1 MAFKVLFPTSLSPQE
16 LKTDFQQARD
26 LGKVRLGQSG
36 CYFTRFAGT
45 VCLPWGQILQAWLRQ
60 EEVNANL
67 CCGRANFDQFF
78 LMVRDRSGTVHKG
91 EVLSKELGKEALA
104 LISERDP
111 EVEIGYQKERQ
122 PAQSR
127 SAM

>member
-1 MAFKVLFPTSLSPQE
+1 MGFRVLSPPSLSQE
-16 LKTDFQQARD
+16 ALKQDFQQARD

-36 CYFTRFAGT
+36 CYFTRFSGNL
-45 VCLPWGQILQAWLRQ
+45 CLPYDHIARAWLRQ

-122 PAQSR
+122 AAQPHG
-127 SAM
+127 AM